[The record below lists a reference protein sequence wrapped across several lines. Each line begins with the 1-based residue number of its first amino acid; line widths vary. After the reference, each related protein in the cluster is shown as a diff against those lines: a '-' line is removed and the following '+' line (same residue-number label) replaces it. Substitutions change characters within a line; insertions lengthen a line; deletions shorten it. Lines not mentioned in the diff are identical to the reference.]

1 MNYPG
6 FWRQALAVVIDQLVI
21 LIPAGLI
28 PEAYYYA
35 AIAGGASMDSARSSA
50 DLMFIILALVFFTA
64 YYLVL
69 NGQYGVTLGR
79 RLMNLKLVRLDQPNR
94 DGIGW
99 GRAVSRLLIFLV
111 ASGFIRLSVVAG
123 IPIILAVVVDAA
135 AGATVLWMLIDERR
149 RTLEDMIAGTVLVH
163 DPSGKFS
170 NFDPDK
176 LPPTKIRPYSFG
188 LLVLI
193 NALGSVFTALQR

>member
-6 FWRQALAVVIDQLVI
+6 FWRQALAVIIDQLVI

-35 AIAGGASMDSARSSA
+35 AVAHGAGVDAARSTA
-50 DLMFIILALVFFTA
+50 DLMFIILALVFFAA

-79 RLMNLKLVRLDQPNR
+79 RLMNLKLIRLDQPNR

-99 GRAVSRLLIFLV
+99 DRAVSRLFIFLV

-123 IPIILAVVVDAA
+123 IPVILAVVVDAA

-163 DPSGKFS
+163 DPSGKFP

-176 LPPTKIRPYSFG
+176 LPPAKIRPYSFG

-193 NALGSVFTALQR
+193 NALGSIFTALQR